1 MENAKREMRKKQ
13 ELDERFKTGK
23 DGAASSDE
31 DSDVEDEDK
40 IRDVEEAGAPLQPR
54 AARLRLAGVKRRT
67 ALCAISEA
75 QPCNGKGNM
84 QACRLWSG
92 CGNRLCLVASRAS
105 GVAACRD
112 ARCVSR
118 QCTGLPAQRGR
129 GVPPGHCAPAPLAS

>member
-54 AARLRLAGVKRRT
+54 APRWRVAGVKRRT
-67 ALCAISEA
+67 ALCGDLRSTTLQRQGQHASS
-75 QPCNGKGNM
+75 
-84 QACRLWSG
+84 QAEVRMRQQSVPSG
-92 CGNRLCLVASRAS
+92 
-105 GVAACRD
+105 
-112 ARCVSR
+112 
-118 QCTGLPAQRGR
+118 
-129 GVPPGHCAPAPLAS
+129 